1 MKLSVPSFAGMR
13 PRVGAKY
20 LEPSEAVLA
29 KDCRLY
35 SGELRPLRERKSIAT
50 LPKAGPIQSLY
61 LFARQFWFHW
71 AGDVDAVGTMVP
83 GNTTSRTFWT
93 GDGYPKQTEAGMA
106 TAGGTAYP
114 MQSYRLGIP
123 KPASAPSVSVPAFD
137 PATDNETRYYV
148 YTYVSAWDEEGPP
161 SAASAIVTCDV
172 DATATLSAMSA
183 APSGAYNINRKR
195 IYRLSTGT
203 DDSEFFF
210 VAEIPVANTG
220 YVDSVPGAQLQEPLA
235 TEGWDAPPDTMN
247 GLIALPN
254 GVFCGFDNKD
264 LYFSP
269 NYVPYAYPRR
279 NVVSTEHKIVG
290 LGAFNTNVVV
300 LTEGNPYLAS
310 GVDPGA
316 VTLSKIE
323 VAQACVSKRSIANLG
338 AEGVAYATPDG
349 LALIGPG
356 GFDMVS
362 AKFMTQE
369 EWREYNPST
378 IVAASHDNRYI
389 AFFTR
394 ENGTKGGFVFDA
406 DNGFREL
413 SFHATAVYADLLT
426 DTLYLADGQQL
437 YAYDEGA
444 AALPYTWKSKVFQTP
459 PASFSSARVITGAR
473 EEGDSLSLK
482 VYADG
487 ALLHTQSVVS
497 PDGFRLPVKQGLG
510 REWQLELTG
519 DVPVQEMALASSMEE
534 LN

>member
-1 MKLSVPSFAGMR
+1 
-13 PRVGAKY
+13 
-20 LEPSEAVLA
+20 
-29 KDCRLY
+29 
-35 SGELRPLRERKSIAT
+35 
-50 LPKAGPIQSLY
+50 
-61 LFARQFWFHW
+61 
-71 AGDVDAVGTMVP
+71 
-83 GNTTSRTFWT
+83 
-93 GDGYPKQTEAGMA
+93 
-106 TAGGTAYP
+106 
-114 MQSYRLGIP
+114 
-123 KPASAPSVSVPAFD
+123 
-137 PATDNETRYYV
+137 
-148 YTYVSAWDEEGPP
+148 
-161 SAASAIVTCDV
+161 
-172 DATATLSAMSA
+172 
-183 APSGAYNINRKR
+183 
-195 IYRLSTGT
+195 
-203 DDSEFFF
+203 
-210 VAEIPVANTG
+210 
-220 YVDSVPGAQLQEPLA
+220 
-235 TEGWDAPPDTMN
+235 
-247 GLIALPN
+247 
-254 GVFCGFDNKD
+254 
-264 LYFSP
+264 
-269 NYVPYAYPRR
+269 
-279 NVVSTEHKIVG
+279 
-290 LGAFNTNVVV
+290 
-300 LTEGNPYLAS
+300 
-310 GVDPGA
+310 